1 MKKGRPSPGTLARL
15 ACILE
20 VSAPKPG
27 NVSPGRPF
35 ADASHEDFI
44 RSAEAIGP
52 VLDRAAGR
60 PVGETVLDAVHAT
73 RAAAGKN
80 TNLGIVLLLAPLASV
95 PGIDGAATIGQ
106 GEIRRRLGA
115 VLAGL
120 TRRDAELAYEAI
132 RLAAP
137 GGLGSVAEH
146 DVAGEPGGTLLEM
159 MALASDR
166 DLVARQYA
174 NGYAEVF
181 DEALPAIG
189 GALEAGLST
198 EEATVLCHLD
208 VIARHGDSFI
218 ARKAG
223 KEVSDEASRRARSVL
238 DAGWPGKVG
247 SAAAMDAFDAWLRGD
262 GNRRNPGTAADL
274 TAAALF
280 LALSLGIID
289 LAR

>member
-1 MKKGRPSPGTLARL
+1 MQLGPGTLARL

-20 VSAPKPG
+20 ASAPKAG

-35 ADASHEDFI
+35 ADASHDDFV
-44 RSAEAIGP
+44 RSAEAIAP
-52 VLDRAAGR
+52 VLDRTAGR
-60 PVGETVLDAVHAT
+60 PVGETILDAVRAT
-73 RAAAGKN
+73 RAASGMN

-95 PGIDGAATIGQ
+95 PGIVDAASIGRD
-106 GEIRRRLGA
+106 EVRRRLRA

-137 GGLGSVAEH
+137 GGLGRAAEH

-159 MALASDR
+159 MAIASGR
-166 DLVARQYA
+166 DLVALQYS

-181 DEALPAIG
+181 EEALPAIES
-189 GALEAGLST
+189 ALRAGCST

-208 VIARHGDSFI
+208 LIARHGDSLI
-218 ARKAG
+218 ARKLG
-223 KEVSDEASRRARSVL
+223 KEISDEASRRARSVL
-238 DAGWPGKVG
+238 DSGWPAGAG
-247 SAAAMDAFDAWLRGD
+247 SAAALDALDAWLRAD
-262 GNRRNPGTAADL
+262 GNRRNPGAAADL

-280 LALSLGIID
+280 LALSLGIIP

>member
-1 MKKGRPSPGTLARL
+1 MQPGPGTLARL

-20 VSAPKPG
+20 ASAPKAG

-35 ADASHEDFI
+35 ADASHDDFV
-44 RSAEAIGP
+44 RSAEAIAP

-60 PVGETVLDAVHAT
+60 PVGETILDAVRAT
-73 RAAAGKN
+73 RAASGKN

-95 PGIDGAATIGQ
+95 PGIVDAASIGRD
-106 GEIRRRLGA
+106 EVRRRLRA

-132 RLAAP
+132 RLASP
-137 GGLGSVAEH
+137 GGLGSADEH

-159 MALASDR
+159 MAIASGR
-166 DLVARQYA
+166 DLVALQYS

-181 DEALPAIG
+181 EEALPAIES
-189 GALEAGLST
+189 ALRAGRST

-208 VIARHGDSFI
+208 LIARHGDSLI
-218 ARKAG
+218 ARKLG
-223 KEVSDEASRRARSVL
+223 KEISEEASRRARSVL
-238 DAGWPGKVG
+238 DSGWPAGAG
-247 SAAAMDAFDAWLRGD
+247 SAAALDALDAWLRAD
-262 GNRRNPGTAADL
+262 GNRRNPGAAADL

-280 LALSLGIID
+280 LALSLGIIP